1 MTKDKKLVSR
11 RDFLVAGGAV
21 IAAGAL
27 SACSSKTETVTK
39 TVTNTAA
46 NTKAA
51 TTSTSGGKIQVLN
64 PLGTPAAITKKPLA
78 ARPTT
83 LDGGT
88 VYVVDIMYPYSQ
100 NFVKALRDV
109 LAEKYPKTTW
119 VYREKLGNY
128 GTDDPDLWAEISGRA
143 VGAVVAIGH

>member
-1 MTKDKKLVSR
+1 MAKDKKLVSR

-27 SACSSKTETVTK
+27 SACTPKTETVTS
-39 TVTNTAA
+39 TVT
-46 NTKAA
+46 K
-51 TTSTSGGKIQVLN
+51 STPVGQEKIQVLN
-64 PLGTPAAITKKPLA
+64 PLGTPAAIAKVPLA
-78 ARPTT
+78 PRPST

-119 VYREKLGNY
+119 VYREKIGNY
-128 GTDDPDLWAEISGRA
+128 ATNDPDLWAEISGRA
-143 VGAVVAIGH
+143 VGAVFAIGH

>member
-1 MTKDKKLVSR
+1 MAKEKRLLSR

-27 SACSSKTETVTK
+27 SACTPKTETVTN
-39 TVTNTAA
+39 TVTNTV
-46 NTKAA
+46 TK
-51 TTSTSGGKIQVLN
+51 STPVGQEKIQVLQ
-64 PLGTPAAITKKPLA
+64 PLGTPAAITKTPMA
-78 ARPTT
+78 ARPST

-100 NFVKALRDV
+100 NFVMALRDV

-119 VYREKLGNY
+119 VYREKIGSYATN
-128 GTDDPDLWAEISGRA
+128 DPDLWAEISGRA
-143 VGAVVAIGH
+143 VGAVFAIGH

>member
-1 MTKDKKLVSR
+1 MEKNKKLVSR

-27 SACSSKTETVTK
+27 SACSSKTETVTI
-39 TVTNTAA
+39 TTTNTKSV
-46 NTKAA
+46 TPVA

-78 ARPTT
+78 ARPAT